1 MAISTDAGEGP
12 AALARRQAQAILAES
27 RFHVA
32 PIPRPLHG
40 VLHAI
45 GALLESPLNA
55 LEELVSGL
63 ASGTPGGSFTIW
75 AVLAA
80 LVLALSTLLS
90 ARGARRALGEL
101 GGQRAS
107 RQGESPLTAADLERE
122 ALAAEGAGRHGDAV
136 RWRFRAGLM
145 RLSEDE
151 LVADAP
157 SMVNAQVSR
166 ALHSQRFDTLAR
178 RFDEIA
184 YGGRAAAEEDVERSR
199 REWSELLRSERDG

>member
-1 MAISTDAGEGP
+1 MAISTDGAQGP
-12 AALARRQAQAILAES
+12 AALARRQAQAILAEP

-40 VLHAI
+40 VLRSI
-45 GALLESPLNA
+45 GQLLESPLNA

-63 ASGTPGGSFTIW
+63 ASGTPGGSVTIW

-80 LVLALSTLLS
+80 LVLALGGLLA
-90 ARGARRALGEL
+90 ARGARRALGDP
-101 GGQRAS
+101 GGPRGN

-122 ALAAEGAGRHGDAV
+122 AAAAEGAGRHGDAV

-145 RLSEDE
+145 RLSENE

-157 SMVNAQVSR
+157 SMVNAEVSR
-166 ALHSQRFDTLAR
+166 ALHSQRFDALAR

-184 YGGRAAAEEDVERSR
+184 YGGRPAAEEDVELSR
-199 REWSELLRSERDG
+199 REWSQLLRSERDG